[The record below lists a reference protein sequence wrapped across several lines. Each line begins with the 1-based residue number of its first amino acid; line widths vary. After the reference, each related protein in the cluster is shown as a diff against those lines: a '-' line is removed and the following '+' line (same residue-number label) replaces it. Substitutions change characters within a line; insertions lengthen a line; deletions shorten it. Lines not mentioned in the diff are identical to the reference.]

1 MEELCPFFVYEIAVG
16 LQRVMDGLI
25 DAVVR
30 DVAGEVPEEL
40 EPRQRGFAALERKG
54 DLRILAQAKR
64 AVNKGAHG
72 LGLHHAVTFDL
83 AMRRHVCIETVS
95 AAHVAKR

>member
-40 EPRQRGFAALERKG
+40 EPASVGSPPWN
-54 DLRILAQAKR
+54 AKVTSASSPRPSARSIR
-64 AVNKGAHG
+64 ARMVW
-72 LGLHHAVTFDL
+72 D
-83 AMRRHVCIETVS
+83 CITP
-95 AAHVAKR
+95 